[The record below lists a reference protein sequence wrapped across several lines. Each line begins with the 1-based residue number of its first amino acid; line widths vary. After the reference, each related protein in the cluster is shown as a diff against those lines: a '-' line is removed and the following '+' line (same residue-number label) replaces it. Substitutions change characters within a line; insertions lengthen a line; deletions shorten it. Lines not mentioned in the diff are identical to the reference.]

1 MNVSRGQRGECVEN
15 ARVGRCR
22 GAGQHLS
29 WEDDGW
35 DPSYGRREGRRQC
48 RVSRRGDGRE
58 SRRRWRDRACSLS
71 WSVAIRARRC
81 AAPSPKLN
89 TFSLLL
95 YKLQRWLIILSLMT
109 PNAILF
115 DHHARRSVFSS
126 TLFLSLIPPSL
137 YLTGF
142 HKRKQARAEAAR
154 NRAQQRQKQ
163 QRLHDRQEVPVLL
176 IFQSPSHPSPATPCS
191 SGTGCRKCTP
201 SRAVLW
207 CPLSVHSLHFSI
219 LTLHRTS

>member
-1 MNVSRGQRGECVEN
+1 
-15 ARVGRCR
+15 
-22 GAGQHLS
+22 
-29 WEDDGW
+29 
-35 DPSYGRREGRRQC
+35 
-48 RVSRRGDGRE
+48 
-58 SRRRWRDRACSLS
+58 
-71 WSVAIRARRC
+71 
-81 AAPSPKLN
+81 
-89 TFSLLL
+89 
-95 YKLQRWLIILSLMT
+95 MT

-176 IFQSPSHPSPATPCS
+176 IFHLHLIPPQRRRALREQAAENARQVEQFYGALFPST
-191 SGTGCRKCTP
+191 RFI
-201 SRAVLW
+201 
-207 CPLSVHSLHFSI
+207 SVY
-219 LTLHRTS
+219 